1 MTRKPDLRLSGFPAI
16 RISGFHNLNIMLGSR
31 LRKIRKRKGLT
42 ILQVAER
49 ANLSL
54 SFISEIET
62 NKKKPEEET
71 IRALGAALGLT
82 GDELEEVRIDAR
94 LEEMGMTQPE
104 FTMMFKEIAIGR
116 MTLAEK
122 RKILNAYELIRN
134 QRKK

>member
-1 MTRKPDLRLSGFPAI
+1 
-16 RISGFHNLNIMLGSR
+16 MLGSR

-82 GDELEEVRIDAR
+82 SDELEEVRIDAR

>member
-1 MTRKPDLRLSGFPAI
+1 M
-16 RISGFHNLNIMLGSR
+16 
-31 LRKIRKRKGLT
+31 T

-54 SFISEIET
+54 SFISEIE
-62 NKKKPEEET
+62 NNNKKPEEKT
-71 IRALGAALGLT
+71 FRALGAALGLT
-82 GDELEEVRIDAR
+82 DAELETVKIDAR

-122 RKILNAYELIRN
+122 RKILDTYELIKY
-134 QRKK
+134 QREKQKQKNGHKEGSP